1 MKIYIVSP
9 VDSLYW
15 YKPEAAFKS
24 KKAAEVYI
32 NNDYDKYQIT
42 ELKLKL

>member
-9 VDSLYW
+9 VDYYW
-15 YKPEAAFKS
+15 YEPEAAFKS
-24 KKAAEVYI
+24 KKAAEVHI